1 MSGPA
6 PKPSRLKELH
16 GTGKARSTEPRPL
29 RVELPEAPGF
39 LDEEALRMWNKLV
52 PELSRL
58 GLLTVVDLEALS
70 AACISWSIA
79 IKATEAIKAEGI
91 IVPDGAG
98 RVHKHPAIQIL
109 RDSLATFK
117 AFAAE
122 FGLTP
127 SSRTRLSAEVEDDL
141 SELVSLLD

>member
-16 GTGKARSTEPRPL
+16 GTGKAKPSEPRPL
-29 RVELPEAPGF
+29 RAELPDPPAF
-39 LDEEALRMWNKLV
+39 LDEEALRMWKKLA
-52 PELSRL
+52 PELNRL
-58 GLLTVVDLEALS
+58 GLLTIVDLEALS
-70 AACISWSIA
+70 AACLSWSLA
-79 IKATEAIKAEGI
+79 VQASEAIKAEGI
-91 IVPDGAG
+91 IVPDGVG
-98 RVHKHPAIQIL
+98 RVHKHPAFQIL

-117 AFAAE
+117 SFAAE

-127 SSRTRLSAEVEDDL
+127 SSRTRLSSEVADDL